1 MLIVFLPWILLGLW
15 LLLWLFSTHVNH
27 VCILLNFKVRVVSLS
42 KAIMPKVSTY
52 TLKRIQSLHE
62 QSLHPA
68 EVLKTFKGDLA
79 VSYQSVAR
87 IISKLKLTSSTND
100 LPRSGLPRKV
110 NPEAKSFIEEQMRRN
125 YETTGR
131 EIQKLAKHVSIV
143 HASTFRRSRKE
154 QGWTLQQTTYCQ
166 LIREAN
172 KFKRLEVAQRVLD
185 SVSPHVQSKGR

>member
-1 MLIVFLPWILLGLW
+1 
-15 LLLWLFSTHVNH
+15 
-27 VCILLNFKVRVVSLS
+27 
-42 KAIMPKVSTY
+42 MPKVSTY

-62 QSLHPA
+62 QNLQPV
-68 EVLKTFKGDLA
+68 EVLKTLKGDLA

-87 IISKLKLTSSTND
+87 TISKLKLTSSTND
-100 LPRSGLPRKV
+100 QPRSGLARKV

-125 YETTGR
+125 DETTGR
-131 EIQKLAKHVSIV
+131 EIQKLAKHGSIV